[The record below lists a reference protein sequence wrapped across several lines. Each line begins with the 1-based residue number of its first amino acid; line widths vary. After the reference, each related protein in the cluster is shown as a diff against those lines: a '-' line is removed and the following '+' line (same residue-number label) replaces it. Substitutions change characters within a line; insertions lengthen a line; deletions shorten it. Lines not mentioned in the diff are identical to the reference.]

1 MQLDAFKTNGSSP
14 PEFAT
19 APPTEESSVS
29 HTSRESACETS
40 KVSRG
45 KVVKRTWKW
54 RGHKR
59 VAYIFDVMIHGR
71 RVRRQYATRA
81 EAEEALDA
89 FKDEAR
95 KPKRESPP
103 PVLTLEAALSR
114 FLELKARKRTAKQY
128 ERIAEHLKSHFGGQ
142 TPLDQLTAE
151 RISSYKAMRL
161 ATKRHGR
168 TLSPAAVNR
177 PLALLRHLLRLA
189 RRWKVLAEVPEIDLE
204 REPQGR
210 LRWLTPEDAQ
220 RLLAACKE
228 SRNPVLADL
237 VEFALFTGLRQG
249 EALNLTWDDVDRA
262 RGVIRLEITKSGYR
276 REVPLSGAADA
287 VLARRLTNDR
297 KTYVFGSQKRDT
309 FRTAWEA
316 AVKRAKID
324 DFRFHDLRHT
334 FASWLIQRGR
344 SLKEVQ
350 EALGHRTIAMTMRY
364 SHLGPDHLRAAVAV
378 LDNVLPAAP
387 LTMAQER
394 HMDEEPAAGTAGSPK
409 QPSTT
414 SGS

>member
-1 MQLDAFKTNGSSP
+1 VRPSGTPAQL
-14 PEFAT
+14 E
-19 APPTEESSVS
+19 
-29 HTSRESACETS
+29 
-40 KVSRG
+40 
-45 KVVKRTWKW
+45 KR
-54 RGHKR
+54 
-59 VAYIFDVMIHGR
+59 R
-71 RVRRQYATRA
+71 R
-81 EAEEALDA
+81 
-89 FKDEAR
+89 
-95 KPKRESPP
+95 
-103 PVLTLEAALSR
+103 
-114 FLELKARKRTAKQY
+114 
-128 ERIAEHLKSHFGGQ
+128 
-142 TPLDQLTAE
+142 
-151 RISSYKAMRL
+151 
-161 ATKRHGR
+161 
-168 TLSPAAVNR
+168 AAVQ
-177 PLALLRHLLRLA
+177 LLRGG
-189 RRWKVLAEVPEIDLE
+189 AEVPEIDLG

-276 REVPLSGAADA
+276 REVPLSGASDA

-297 KTYVFGSQKRDT
+297 YAQAYVFGSQKRDT

-316 AVKRAKID
+316 AVKRAKLD

-394 HMDEEPAAGTAGSPK
+394 HMDEEPAAGTAGSSE